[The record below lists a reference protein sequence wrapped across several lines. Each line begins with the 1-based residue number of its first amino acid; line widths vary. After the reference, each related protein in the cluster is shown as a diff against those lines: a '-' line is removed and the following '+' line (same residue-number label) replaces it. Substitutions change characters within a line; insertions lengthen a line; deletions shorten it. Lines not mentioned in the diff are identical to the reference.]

1 MLSIYYGD
9 MPEAIYDTAT
19 YFRNVY
25 KPSWITSPLAVEM
38 IKDVDKSKVV
48 SGSVI
53 ESPYLGSITPNDLS
67 GGVKTLILI
76 DKDRN
81 HIFNASTCGDN
92 CAQWILKM
100 AEKRKV
106 VINLRH
112 LMDFGKGPFN
122 IYVMNTGKKVHTS
135 LELLNEA
142 GNLV

>member
-76 DKDRN
+76 DKDRK

-92 CAQWILKM
+92 CALWILKM

-106 VINLRH
+106 VINPYGFWERSIQH
-112 LMDFGKGPFN
+112 ICDKYRKESPFLSG
-122 IYVMNTGKKVHTS
+122 IIK
-135 LELLNEA
+135 
-142 GNLV
+142 

>member
-76 DKDRN
+76 DKDRK

-92 CAQWILKM
+92 CALWILKWLRN
-100 AEKRKV
+100 EKSLL
-106 VINLRH
+106 ILGI
-112 LMDFGKGPFN
+112 LWILG
-122 IYVMNTGKKVHTS
+122 KVHSTYM
-135 LELLNEA
+135 
-142 GNLV
+142 